1 MPALSSTAILT
12 RTAVVWLFAALFGAC
27 SFERPASVVPTTY
40 DLGPQP
46 AYQRTNP
53 AIAGTLLVPAVIAPA
68 WLDES
73 GIVYRLLYE
82 DSARPQIYAM
92 SRWAAEPASLLT
104 DRLRSRLA
112 AASGGVITP
121 GFSGRS
127 DYTLRV
133 ELEDFSQRFDA
144 PAQSRATLRARASVF
159 SSADRRLLA
168 QRVFEV
174 ERPAGANAPAA
185 VKALSEATDAFL
197 EELVQWTARSARA
210 GAEEQKKP

>member
-1 MPALSSTAILT
+1 MPTSARAVASGRA
-12 RTAVVWLFAALFGAC
+12 AVVWLIAAVLGAC
-27 SFERPASVVPTTY
+27 AFERPATVLPATY

-46 AYQRTNP
+46 AYARSTP
-53 AIAGTLLVPAVIAPA
+53 AIIGTLLVPPVIAPA
-68 WLDES
+68 GLDES

-82 DSARPQIYAM
+82 DSAKPQIYAM

-144 PAQSRATLRARASVF
+144 PAQSRTTLRARVSLF
-159 SSADRRLLA
+159 GSTDRKLLA

-174 ERPAGANAPAA
+174 DRPAVANAPGA
-185 VKALSEATDAFL
+185 VKALTEATDAFL
-197 EELVQWTARSARA
+197 EELVQWTARNAR
-210 GAEEQKKP
+210 GGEEQQKKP